1 MTELARPLPRLLPPN
16 ATPVEA
22 AVEQTIGPRDPGA
35 EQLATLD
42 DARRAPAAL
51 LPMLATVEDV
61 PPVWPDDEAAR
72 RSLVWQAPR
81 WHALI
86 GTAAGIKTGARLA
99 GAEVVQLERPPSK
112 TFLSGWSAEDR
123 AAWLRQQPQLLL
135 KDGRVRTQA
144 QAAHAGRDFAGAC
157 HPARSDAL
165 ARSHTR
171 AMIRWPDGREE
182 TLTTYGWRTA
192 TSEREATIDLARRAV
207 AVGIVAGLPL
217 AGFMAR
223 ADASAR
229 LYRIAREAYR
239 ETTNALWLSTVSPGL
254 KPLLPTVDVIAERA
268 ERPASACAGLPIGGL
283 HTAYGDARE
292 RLYRR
297 IYLHDPQA
305 AAVPKHAPAMLGF
318 TRLSSP
324 PFVAQARVR
333 MARRHLHGALVGSA
347 LRLAASHGDARE
359 RIAPVLDAMD
369 YFRAAHDKV
378 LIDTRMRRGLRA
390 SRIWRAG
397 SVTAGDIKPI

>member
-1 MTELARPLPRLLPPN
+1 MTELARLLPPN

-22 AVEQTIGPRDPGA
+22 AIEQTIGPRDPGA
-35 EQLATLD
+35 QTLATLD

-51 LPMLATVEDV
+51 LPMLATLEDI
-61 PPVWPDDEAAR
+61 PPVWPPDEAAR

-99 GAEVVQLERPPSK
+99 GADVVQLERPPAK
-112 TFLSGWSAEDR
+112 TFLSGWSSEER
-123 AAWLRQQPQLLL
+123 AAWLSQQPQLWL

-171 AMIRWPDGREE
+171 AMIRWPDGRIEP
-182 TLTTYGWRTA
+182 LTTYGWRNT
-192 TSEREATIDLARRAV
+192 THEREATIDLARRAV
-207 AVGIVAGLPL
+207 AVGVVTGDPL
-217 AGFMAR
+217 AGFVAR

-229 LYRIAREAYR
+229 LFRIAREAYR
-239 ETTNALWLSTVSPGL
+239 ENSSALWLSTVSPSL
-254 KPLLPTVDVIAERA
+254 QPLSPTVDLVAERA
-268 ERPASACAGLPIGGL
+268 PRPAIACAGLPLGGV
-283 HTAYGDARE
+283 HSAYSDARE

-297 IYLHDPQA
+297 LYLHDPQSA
-305 AAVPKHAPAMLGF
+305 AAPKHAPAMLGF

-324 PFVAQARVR
+324 PFVALARVR
-333 MARRHLHGALVGSA
+333 MARRQLAGAIVGSA
-347 LRLAASHGDARE
+347 MRMSASHGDARA

-378 LIDTRMRRGLRA
+378 LVDTRMRREVRA
-390 SRIWRAG
+390 SRVWRAG
-397 SVTAGDIKPI
+397 RITAGDIKPL

>member
-1 MTELARPLPRLLPPN
+1 MTELARLLPPN

-22 AVEQTIGPRDPGA
+22 AIEQTIGPRDPGA
-35 EQLATLD
+35 GMLATLD

-51 LPMLATVEDV
+51 LPMLATVEDI
-61 PPVWPDDEAAR
+61 PPVWPQDEAAR

-99 GAEVVQLERPPSK
+99 GAEVVQLERPPAK
-112 TFLSGWSAEDR
+112 TFLSGWTSEER
-123 AAWLRQQPQLLL
+123 AAWLSQQPQLWL

-157 HPARSDAL
+157 HPAQSDAL

-171 AMIRWPDGREE
+171 AMIRWPDGRIE
-182 TLTTYGWRTA
+182 TLTTFGWRA
-192 TSEREATIDLARRAV
+192 TTHAREATIDLARRAV
-207 AVGIVAGLPL
+207 AVGVMPGLPL
-217 AGFMAR
+217 AGFIAR

-229 LYRIAREAYR
+229 LFRIAREAYR
-239 ETTNALWLSTVSPGL
+239 ESRNALWLTTVSPSL
-254 KPLLPTVDVIAERA
+254 KPLSPTVDLIAERA
-268 ERPASACAGLPIGGL
+268 PRPAIACAGLPLGGV
-283 HTAYGDARE
+283 HSAYGDARE

-305 AAVPKHAPAMLGF
+305 AAAPKHAPAMLGF

-324 PFVAQARVR
+324 PFVALARVR
-333 MARRHLHGALVGSA
+333 MPRRALQSALVGSA
-347 LRLAASHGDARE
+347 MRLSASHGDARA

-378 LIDTRMRRGLRA
+378 LIDTRMRRQVRA

-397 SVTAGDIKPI
+397 RITAGDIKPL

>member
-1 MTELARPLPRLLPPN
+1 MTELPRLLPPN

-22 AVEQTIGPRDPGA
+22 AIEQTIGPRDPGT
-35 EQLATLD
+35 ETLATLD

-51 LPMLATVEDV
+51 LPMLATVEDI
-61 PPVWPDDEAAR
+61 PPVWPPDDESR

-99 GAEVVQLERPPSK
+99 GAEVVQLERPPAK
-112 TFLSGWSAEDR
+112 TFLSGWTAEER
-123 AAWLRQQPQLLL
+123 AAWLKRQPQLWL
-135 KDGRVRTQA
+135 KDGRLRTQA
-144 QAAHAGRDFAGAC
+144 QAAHAGSDFAGAC
-157 HPARSDAL
+157 YPARSDAL

-171 AMIRWPDGREE
+171 AMIHWPDGRIE
-182 TLTTYGWRTA
+182 TLTTFGWRT
-192 TSEREATIDLARRAV
+192 TTHEREATIDLARRAV
-207 AVGIVAGLPL
+207 AVGVMIGDPLVGWVARP
-217 AGFMAR
+217 
-223 ADASAR
+223 DASAR

-239 ETTNALWLSTVSPGL
+239 ETSNALWLTTVSPSL
-254 KPLLPTVDVIAERA
+254 KPLSPTVDLVAERA
-268 ERPASACAGLPIGGL
+268 PRPAIACVGLPLGGV
-283 HTAYGDARE
+283 HSAYSDARE

-297 IYLHDPQA
+297 LYLYDPQA
-305 AAVPKHAPAMLGF
+305 AALPKHAPAMLGF

-324 PFVAQARVR
+324 PFVALARVR
-333 MARRHLHGALVGSA
+333 MARRALQGAIVGSA
-347 LRLAASHGDARE
+347 IRLPASHGDARA

-378 LIDTRMRRGLRA
+378 LVDTRMRRQVRA

-397 SVTAGDIKPI
+397 RVTAGDIKPL

>member
-1 MTELARPLPRLLPPN
+1 MTDLPRLLPPN

-22 AVEQTIGPRDPGA
+22 AIEQTIGPRDPGA
-35 EQLATLD
+35 ELLATLD

-86 GTAAGIKTGARLA
+86 GTASGIKTGARLA
-99 GAEVVQLERPPSK
+99 GAEVVQLERPPAK
-112 TFLSGWSAEDR
+112 TFLSGWSAADR
-123 AAWLRQQPQLLL
+123 AAWLKQQPQLLL
-135 KDGRVRTQA
+135 KDGRLRAMA

-165 ARSHTR
+165 VRSHTR
-171 AMIRWPDGREE
+171 AMIRWPDGRIEL
-182 TLTTYGWRTA
+182 LTTYGWRNT
-192 TSEREATIDLARRAV
+192 TQERVSTIDLARRAV
-207 AVGIVAGLPL
+207 AVGVMPGLPL
-217 AGFMAR
+217 SGFVAR

-229 LYRIAREAYR
+229 LYRIARESYR
-239 ETTNALWLSTVSPGL
+239 ETTATLWLSTVLPSL
-254 KPLLPTVDVIAERA
+254 KPLSPTVDLIAERA
-268 ERPASACAGLPIGGL
+268 ERPASACAGLPLSGL
-283 HTAYGDARE
+283 HTAHGDARE

-305 AAVPKHAPAMLGF
+305 AAAPKHAPAMLGF

-333 MARRHLHGALVGSA
+333 MARRHLHGALIGSA
-347 LRLAASHGDARE
+347 MRLSASHGDARA
-359 RIAPVLDAMD
+359 RIAPVLNAMD

-378 LIDTRMRRGLRA
+378 LIDTRMRRHLRA
-390 SRIWRAG
+390 SRVWRAG
-397 SVTAGDIKPI
+397 GVTAGDIKPI